1 MSVLLEQEKTKCT
14 QKSGRCFEKTAEQNN
29 VPLEGAM
36 KDIEEM
42 IAIGMANA
50 RPEIRARWSA
60 VPRAGGKTSA
70 RAEFIACITKLL
82 PQE

>member
-1 MSVLLEQEKTKCT
+1 
-14 QKSGRCFEKTAEQNN
+14 
-29 VPLEGAM
+29 M

-60 VPRAGGKTSA
+60 VPRAGGENLRTGRIHRVYYQTATA
-70 RAEFIACITKLL
+70 RIIFRRVRAQKFQNISTPSYAAV
-82 PQE
+82 